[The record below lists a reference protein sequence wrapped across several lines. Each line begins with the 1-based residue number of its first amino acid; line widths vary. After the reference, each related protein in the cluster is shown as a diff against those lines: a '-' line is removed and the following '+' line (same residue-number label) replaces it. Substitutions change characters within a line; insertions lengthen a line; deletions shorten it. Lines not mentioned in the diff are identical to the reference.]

1 MQTAIIANRNPL
13 AASAANHAAKAAA
26 NRKGIFRVQGFAD
39 NAANIIFAQ
48 HGWVEA
54 MIESGHGEISQG
66 RPMDE

>member
-1 MQTAIIANRNPL
+1 MKAAIIANRHALP
-13 AASAANHAAKAAA
+13 AAPAHDAAEAPPNGI
-26 NRKGIFRVQGFAD
+26 GIFRIQGFAD

-54 MIESGHGEISQG
+54 MIESGHGQCSQG